1 MAVNEVGGEANSTE
15 ATFSPIKEEPKEET
29 ASSINEESPSFS
41 SVKEETTSC
50 SSRSTSA
57 AASTPLSSTPLGST
71 PPEIPLKRKRWEY
84 HDDGNEGVIKKFHL
98 RYSIISK
105 ARHTK
110 EGFVPDD
117 IDEATM

>member
-15 ATFSPIKEEPKEET
+15 ATLSPIKEEPKEET
-29 ASSINEESPSFS
+29 GSSINEESPSFS

-57 AASTPLSSTPLGST
+57 AATPLSSTPLGST
-71 PPEIPLKRKRWEY
+71 LPEIPLKRKRWEY
-84 HDDGNEGVIKKFHL
+84 HDDGNEGVIKKFHP
-98 RYSIISK
+98 RYSVVSK